1 MKNIKRKT
9 KGTPSPVDV
18 YVGSRLKVRRSL
30 MGLSQEKL
38 AEAIGLTFQQ
48 VQKYEC
54 GMNRISAGR
63 LYQLAEILGV
73 PVAYFFE
80 QMIGAKNQNLAPG
93 FADNKQEDFA
103 SDLMQNKETLDLVRA
118 YYAIHDPQIRK
129 TIYRFVKSMSDR
141 MGEPHNEE

>member
-1 MKNIKRKT
+1 
-9 KGTPSPVDV
+9 
-18 YVGSRLKVRRSL
+18 

-118 YYAIHDPQIRK
+118 YYSIHDPQIRK